1 MDTPIHWPACRGLCI
16 LGLTYGLASNNRGLI
31 FNPEFFEPGE
41 IQSQITNWSDIEHIP
56 YGPDLDATCHFLD
69 DPSRPFEVRVGERE
83 LFVQGDLAR
92 LDRQGR
98 DRRWSLLGNIGL
110 FTRYV
115 LTVQERHGIYSLH
128 AAAVYKPR
136 EDELLVIVGKAGAG
150 KTVYLLQALARG
162 YQIFS
167 TEMTFFRLIHYHGA
181 PHPCHSEERS
191 DEESHSWQNGCPP
204 APSIVFYRGALMDNI
219 RVGNFV
225 YDCPEAAERLGLVL
239 PQVDDPW
246 EAKISVDLRGATT
259 EQVELVNPRL
269 SFIFPRIESGREGA
283 VVRDVAYP
291 RTLTRL
297 LFDSASEKIGGTILL
312 YEELPVTGLDS
323 PALAQ
328 ARWEAV
334 SQLVAAPRW
343 EIKQA
348 RTILAGAQSC
358 MEGID

>member
-1 MDTPIHWPACRGLCI
+1 MDKPTHWPESRGLRI
-16 LGLTYGLASNNRGLI
+16 LGITYGLASNNRDLI

-41 IQSQITNWSDIEHIP
+41 IQSQVTNWCEIERVS
-56 YGPDLDATCHFLD
+56 YGPNLDAYCHFLD
-69 DPSRPFEVRVGERE
+69 DSALPFEVSVGERE
-83 LFVQGDLAR
+83 LFVQGDLSR
-92 LDRQGR
+92 LDREVR

-110 FTRYV
+110 FFRYA
-115 LTVQERHGIYSLH
+115 LRVQERHGIYSFH
-128 AAAVYKPR
+128 ASAIYKPQ
-136 EDELLVIVGKAGAG
+136 ESELLVIVGKAGAG
-150 KTVYLLQALARG
+150 KTVYLLEALVRG

-167 TEMTFFRLIHYHGA
+167 TEMTYFQLVPEG
-181 PHPCHSEERS
+181 
-191 DEESHSWQNGCPP
+191 
-204 APSIVFYRGALMDNI
+204 IVFYRGALMDNI

-225 YDCPEAAERLGLVL
+225 YDFPEAAERLGLEL
-239 PQVDDPW
+239 PQVENPW

-259 EQVELVNPRL
+259 ERAELVNPKL
-269 SFIFPRIESGREGA
+269 SFIFPRIEAGRDHA
-283 VVRDVAYP
+283 IVSDISRP

-297 LFDSASEKIGGTILL
+297 LFDSGSEKIGSTILL

-334 SQLVAAPRW
+334 SRLVAAPHW

-348 RTILAGAQSC
+348 RATLAGPKSS